1 MIVSNRRSP
10 NSTDRSVVQLKK
22 LGALFLSLF
31 LAVSVFSGAA
41 SAAAKPVSVWMDG
54 AAVSFKQGA
63 PMVENGT
70 TLVPL
75 RPLTEKLGIN
85 LYWDGKTQTV
95 TGTKSGLSFALQVGN
110 DTAVVNGVVEAL
122 DAVPRVI
129 RGTTFVPLRFVAE
142 AVGYKVTWDAK
153 NNAVALAPAGQPGG
167 SKGFL
172 WKAEKNGNIVYLLGS
187 IHVAQAKMYPLRAEI
202 EAAYKA
208 SSYLG
213 VEVDMTKV
221 EADAMEK
228 LVEEKGTYKDGTTL
242 KDHISAETY
251 QSLVDILKANKLD
264 ATAFDKYEPWV
275 VAQSLPSL
283 QGESDGYQANLGID
297 VYFMGKAAQDNK
309 LIVPLESAESQLDM
323 FDRFSPALQ
332 EAQLKE
338 AIDAYNLPSAQGGAG
353 IDALTRMWVTG
364 DEDALVEMTK
374 ASAENQEYYKALI
387 IDRNLTMTSKIEGYL
402 NDDQNVTRMIV
413 VGAAHM
419 LGHDGIVTH
428 LKNDG
433 YSVTKL

>member
-1 MIVSNRRSP
+1 MIVSNP
-10 NSTDRSVVQLKK
+10 AIANSTNRSVAQLKK
-22 LGALFLSLF
+22 FGALFLSLI

-41 SAAAKPVSVWMDG
+41 SAATKPVSIWMDG
-54 AAVSFKQGA
+54 AAVQFKQGA

-75 RPLTEKLGIN
+75 RPLLEKLGVN
-85 LYWDGKTQTV
+85 LYWDGKNQTV

-110 DTAVVNGVVEAL
+110 DTAVVNGVVEEL

-129 RGTTFVPLRFVAE
+129 RGTTYVPLRFVAE

-153 NNAVALAPAGQPGG
+153 NNAVALAQAGQPGG
-167 SKGFL
+167 STGFL
-172 WKAEKNGNIVYLLGS
+172 WKAEKNGNVVYLLGS
-187 IHVAQAKMYPLRAEI
+187 IHVAQARMYPLRPEI

-221 EADAMEK
+221 DSEAMEK
-228 LVEEKGTYKDGTTL
+228 LVEDKGVYKDGTTL
-242 KDHISAETY
+242 KDHISAATY
-251 QSLVDILKANKLD
+251 QALVNILKANQLD
-264 ATAFDKYEPWV
+264 VTAFDQYEPWV
-275 VAQSLPSL
+275 VAQTLPSL
-283 QGESDGYQANLGID
+283 QSEEDGYQANLGID
-297 VYFMGKAAQDNK
+297 AYFMGKAAEDNK

-338 AIDAYNLPSAQGGAG
+338 AIGGYNLPSSQGGAA

-364 DEDALVEMTK
+364 DEDALLEMIK
-374 ASAENQEYYKALI
+374 ASAEDQEYYKALV

-402 NDDQNVTRMIV
+402 NDDDHVTRMVV

-419 LGHDGIVTH
+419 LGNDGIVTH
-428 LKNDG
+428 MKNDG
-433 YSVTKL
+433 YTVTKL